1 MHLLDKYSKILQN
14 SRYIHKKKLLL
25 LMIVWVLVF
34 VVFVVEG
41 CDVGGGAGAGA
52 GAGVR
57 RGGGGGGGVGDAG
70 NGGLKCIIIFNFHEL
85 RCKHKTKIY
94 RFSKIKQLM

>member
-1 MHLLDKYSKILQN
+1 MLVL
-14 SRYIHKKKLLL
+14 
-25 LMIVWVLVF
+25 VLVF
-34 VVFVVEG
+34 VGVV
-41 CDVGGGAGAGA
+41 V
-52 GAGVR
+52 VV
-57 RGGGGGGGVGDAG
+57 GGVGDAG